1 MYAGTGRFWDEMDK
15 TDDGWCINGDSST
28 GDCWDANEKTD
39 PFTEKRVQAAMFGV
53 KEPTADARSGSDWGW
68 AASVVNDLDEI
79 CKEKIFTWQTVDW
92 DRTSQDNE
100 DLAPANA
107 PGKRGLMKTDDI
119 LVASNSGILNCQHC
133 KTDVATGDY
142 DCDTSTSCFPY
153 DVNNFIDDLIKDGG
167 DYTFDKLQRYTAG
180 VGCDTIGALHT
191 NSIISA
197 ALYDKLDDTLADTDS
212 IATGI
217 DGWYYEFH
225 DPRERNLGATA
236 LLGGLLTF
244 TSYQP
249 FNDKCKAEGQSFLYG
264 LHYQTGTAWTQSV
277 FGTFNDSDGS
287 IKQDSSG
294 TKINPK
300 LSLGRG
306 LSTTPS
312 MHVGSSD
319 DHAAKAFIQ
328 TSTGEIIEVTQKELP
343 YTNTKSGRMGW
354 TDRCE

>member
-1 MYAGTGRFWDEMDK
+1 
-15 TDDGWCINGDSST
+15 
-28 GDCWDANEKTD
+28 
-39 PFTEKRVQAAMFGV
+39 
-53 KEPTADARSGSDWGW
+53 
-68 AASVVNDLDEI
+68 
-79 CKEKIFTWQTVDW
+79 
-92 DRTSQDNE
+92 
-100 DLAPANA
+100 
-107 PGKRGLMKTDDI
+107 MKTDDI
-119 LVASNSGILNCQHC
+119 LVASNSGILDCQHC
-133 KTDVATGDY
+133 TTNVATGDY
-142 DCDTSTSCFPY
+142 DCVTSATCFPTTG
-153 DVNNFIDDLIKDGG
+153 VNNFIDDLIKDGG

-287 IKQDSSG
+287 IKQDDTG
-294 TKINPK
+294 TRINPK